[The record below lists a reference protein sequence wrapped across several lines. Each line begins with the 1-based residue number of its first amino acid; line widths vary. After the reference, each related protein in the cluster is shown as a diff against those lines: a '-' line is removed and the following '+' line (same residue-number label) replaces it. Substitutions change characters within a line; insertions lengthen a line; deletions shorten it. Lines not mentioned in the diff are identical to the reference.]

1 MKRPLIPL
9 NPSDRTDGR
18 KMRVKLIGFSLT
30 LAGMVVPMHGPR
42 RGKLGRVPSSGSDVE
57 GQWRDRRAEC
67 GFLTVPEDQIM
78 NIKSYMT
85 IVDGRVVCGAQ
96 PAR

>member
-30 LAGMVVPMHGPR
+30 LAGMVVPV
-42 RGKLGRVPSSGSDVE
+42 RGLGWES
-57 GQWRDRRAEC
+57 
-67 GFLTVPEDQIM
+67 
-78 NIKSYMT
+78 
-85 IVDGRVVCGAQ
+85 
-96 PAR
+96 